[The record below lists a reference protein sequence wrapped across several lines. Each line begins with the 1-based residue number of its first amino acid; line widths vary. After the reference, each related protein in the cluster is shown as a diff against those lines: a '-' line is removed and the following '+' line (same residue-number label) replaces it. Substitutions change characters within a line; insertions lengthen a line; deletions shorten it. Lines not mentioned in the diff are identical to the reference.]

1 MTYVYNKGGMIMPRG
16 DGTGPTGHGPMTGK
30 GMGYCIKEDETGES
44 SYIGGGTMQGIR
56 RWFGRGRC
64 KSLSFAVPDKAMLE
78 KEKTFLL
85 ERLKSLEKELEK
97 MN

>member
-1 MTYVYNKGGMIMPRG
+1 MPRG

-64 KSLSFAVPDKAMLE
+64 RNLSYGVFDKAMLE

-97 MN
+97 MDQ